1 MILKYGNCEVIPDFQ
16 NLNLKQGRWVEK
28 INHQRSD
35 RLLTQFD
42 AIKVL
47 DYLFPELPQN
57 IFPRRVKL
65 CKAPLQKHIVASQC
79 KFKTT
84 LRLTVL
90 R

>member
-16 NLNLKQGRWVEK
+16 KLNLKQGRWVEK

-47 DYLFPELPQN
+47 DYLFPELPQ
-57 IFPRRVKL
+57 
-65 CKAPLQKHIVASQC
+65 KHISAASEI
-79 KFKTT
+79 
-84 LRLTVL
+84 V
-90 R
+90 